1 MSAPTIRSDYDQ
13 LRSMAQAFRAQSENI
28 QKQSQQLKS
37 DMETLQGGDWE
48 GKGAQAFYRE
58 MGDTVM
64 PTMQRLQRAL
74 AEASRITQQI
84 SQVMKAAEDEA
95 SSCFHV

>member
-13 LRSMAQAFRAQSENI
+13 LRSMAQSFRSQSENI
-28 QKQSQQLKS
+28 TKQSQQLKS
-37 DMETLQGGDWE
+37 NMDTLQGGDWI

-58 MGDTVM
+58 MGDSVL

-95 SSCFHV
+95 SGCFHL

>member
-1 MSAPTIRSDYDQ
+1 
-13 LRSMAQAFRAQSENI
+13 MAQSFRAQSENI
-28 QKQSQQLKS
+28 TKQTQQLKS
-37 DMETLQGGDWE
+37 NMETLSGGDWI

-58 MGDTVM
+58 MGDTVL

-84 SQVMKAAEDEA
+84 SQIMKAAEDEA

>member
-13 LRSMAQAFRAQSENI
+13 LRTMAQSFRAQSENI
-28 QKQSQQLKS
+28 AKQNQAIKANV
-37 DMETLQGGDWE
+37 DDLQGGNWI
-48 GKGAQAFYRE
+48 GKGAQAFYKE
-58 MGDTVM
+58 MGDQVM

-84 SQVMKAAEDEA
+84 AQVMKAAEDEA
-95 SSCFHV
+95 SGCFHV

>member
-1 MSAPTIRSDYDQ
+1 
-13 LRSMAQAFRAQSENI
+13 MAQSFRAQSENI
-28 QKQSQQLKS
+28 TKQSQALKS
-37 DMETLQGGDWE
+37 NMDTLQGCDWI
-48 GKGAQAFYRE
+48 GVGAQAFYRE
-58 MGDTVM
+58 MGDQVM

-84 SQVMKAAEDEA
+84 SQIMKAAEDEA

>member
-1 MSAPTIRSDYDQ
+1 
-13 LRSMAQAFRAQSENI
+13 MAQAFRSQSENI
-28 QKQSQQLKS
+28 TKQSQQIKANV
-37 DMETLQGGDWE
+37 ETLQGGDWI

-58 MGDTVM
+58 MGDQVM

-84 SQVMKAAEDEA
+84 SQIMKQAEDEA
-95 SSCFHV
+95 SNCFKL

>member
-1 MSAPTIRSDYDQ
+1 
-13 LRSMAQAFRAQSENI
+13 MAQAFRSQSENI
-28 QKQSQQLKS
+28 TKQSQQIKANVE
-37 DMETLQGGDWE
+37 DLQGGNWI

-84 SQVMKAAEDEA
+84 SQIMKQAEDEA
-95 SSCFHV
+95 SNCFKL

>member
-1 MSAPTIRSDYDQ
+1 
-13 LRSMAQAFRAQSENI
+13 MAQAFRSQSENI
-28 QKQSQQLKS
+28 TKQSQQIKANVE
-37 DMETLQGGDWE
+37 DLQGGNWI

-58 MGDTVM
+58 MGDQVM

-84 SQVMKAAEDEA
+84 SQIMKQAEDEA
-95 SSCFHV
+95 SSCFKL